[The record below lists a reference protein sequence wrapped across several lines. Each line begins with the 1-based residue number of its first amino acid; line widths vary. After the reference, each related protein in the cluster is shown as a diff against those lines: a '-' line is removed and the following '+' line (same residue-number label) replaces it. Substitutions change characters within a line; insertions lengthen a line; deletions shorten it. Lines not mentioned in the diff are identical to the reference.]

1 MWISTIENPK
11 MKVYSGQAIFLLVDT
26 HGLPLD
32 IINMMLREQGDIFRA
47 DEFIEV
53 AKKGGWP
60 DKRILNTMISASP
73 LQGQPL
79 AELILKIQKS
89 LA

>member
-1 MWISTIENPK
+1 MQ
-11 MKVYSGQAIFLLVDT
+11 VYSGHEIFKLVDT

-32 IINMMLREQGDIFRA
+32 IINMVLREDGDIFRA
-47 DEFIEV
+47 DEFIEA

-73 LQGQPL
+73 LQGQEL
-79 AELILKIQKS
+79 AELILKIQKML
-89 LA
+89 LAQSEEQTVL